1 MLIIY
6 FSVFSKIRYCPH
18 FEYIAAPGGERDT
31 RVGGTSVK
39 TLKSS
44 ESLRYENNL
53 LQIFF
58 FPSSPASITS

>member
-1 MLIIY
+1 
-6 FSVFSKIRYCPH
+6 
-18 FEYIAAPGGERDT
+18 
-31 RVGGTSVK
+31 VK

-58 FPSSPASITS
+58 FPSSPASITSWPYS